1 MIDWIEFLNGIG
13 LNWLHYASLSF
24 YCMSFYPEL
33 IFSCCSGNH
42 FHEILC
48 WLLPCVYIHMYVC
61 VCWIS
66 NFGTTQLIS
75 ENSQQQQQLCVFSI
89 FYQFWKKNF
98 FFVMIHNS
106 WRSEHA
112 SCLKFS
118 KPFTKCWRSTQ
129 EFSATEGIY
138 SFALHSRWISNFSVQ
153 RCFWTKCTKCNVF
166 FLLLN
171 HPKTQRILWLWA
183 VLLQQS

>member
-89 FYQFWKKNF
+89 FYQFG
-98 FFVMIHNS
+98 
-106 WRSEHA
+106 RR
-112 SCLKFS
+112 
-118 KPFTKCWRSTQ
+118 T
-129 EFSATEGIY
+129 
-138 SFALHSRWISNFSVQ
+138 
-153 RCFWTKCTKCNVF
+153 F
-166 FLLLN
+166 FLLWSIIHEGQNMPHVWSSQNLSPN
-171 HPKTQRILWLWA
+171 VEEVPRSFLPLKGFILLLSTQDEYLTFLFKGA
-183 VLLQQS
+183 FGQSVQNVMYSFCS